1 MQKAAKSKKQ
11 IKSAYINCLITGKKH
26 YIYGPTL
33 TKKIAKF
40 GSLEEFQKHFIS
52 GKAKKLL
59 KEGLTQQ
66 QVREKLKVKGNI
78 PDVEDIVL
86 IRNKIKK
93 INKREK
99 KEDNS
104 EYLNSERYLTSKR
117 QEMMNMNRYSS
128 FKAYVELFTGG
139 PNGCQIQ
146 SGGTCQYPNIWFD
159 NDEHCDGCSW
169 YEHCLVKRK
178 RLMKKPIKN
187 R

>member
-1 MQKAAKSKKQ
+1 MQKGAKKQ
-11 IKSAYINCLITGKKH
+11 IKSAYVACLITGKKH
-26 YIYGPTL
+26 YVYGPTL
-33 TKKIAKF
+33 VKKIAKF

-66 QVREKLKVKGNI
+66 QVREKLKIKTVL
-78 PDVEDIVL
+78 PDVSDTIL

-93 INKREK
+93 INKRDK

-104 EYLNSERYLTSKR
+104 EYLSSERYLSRKR
-117 QEMMNMNRYSS
+117 DELINANRYSS

-139 PNGCQIQ
+139 PNGCQVQ

-159 NDEHCDGCSW
+159 NDEHCDGCTW

-178 RLMKKPIKN
+178 RLMKKSVKS